1 MTMIIFMETAC
12 ADESLPHHG
21 ETKRT
26 YNNFP
31 HIFGDIENDLSS
43 EIVFALENDSKVPRF
58 ET

>member
-1 MTMIIFMETAC
+1 METAC

-21 ETKRT
+21 ETKRP